1 MKLAAPHRA
10 RPRRARVI
18 RSRHPT
24 ATLRGAIMKRLL
36 LVAELPLCSAV
47 WLGLEAVATVIS

>member
-1 MKLAAPHRA
+1 
-10 RPRRARVI
+10 
-18 RSRHPT
+18 
-24 ATLRGAIMKRLL
+24 MKRLL